1 MSPDSCPSPK
11 VRLVTHHLCF
21 HTLGPVPYHSIYP
34 PTFTPKT
41 EFLVCVIQ
49 YTVSAWILIN
59 KSRYL
64 LCKTTTKTLTSW
76 LSSTN
81 YQAAQG
87 DLWIPRVV
95 RAGGWG
101 LPRFLLQSQGQP
113 NRLRVLMLLFWF
125 RLVWFGL
132 VDLFCWFWSFVCYYS
147 VFVVLV
153 SSKILEWIEWWLQN
167 PET

>member
-76 LSSTN
+76 LSSTIR
-81 YQAAQG
+81 QHRETSESPGLSGQVGEVCQG
-87 DLWIPRVV
+87 FFF
-95 RAGGWG
+95 RAKAS
-101 LPRFLLQSQGQP
+101 RIDSVCSCYYFDS
-113 NRLRVLMLLFWF
+113 
-125 RLVWFGL
+125 VWFGL